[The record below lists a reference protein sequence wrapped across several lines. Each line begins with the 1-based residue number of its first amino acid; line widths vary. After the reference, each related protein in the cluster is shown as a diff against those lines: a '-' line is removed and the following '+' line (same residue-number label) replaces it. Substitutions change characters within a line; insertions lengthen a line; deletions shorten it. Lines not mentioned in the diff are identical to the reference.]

1 MSTEISAAAP
11 RRAANGKKR
20 ANRRKKRRTQAE
32 SDSSDSSDSSESSQP
47 SADEQEAK
55 TDDVA
60 VELSDVE
67 LSDSEN
73 KTVSHSE
80 KLDDESKAKLKSI
93 QLTATDLSSKFA
105 LQQNRNIDL
114 QKAGREVDHGLEKL
128 AKLDAQTSEQ
138 ESGRLKTG
146 YINMLFE
153 HVGEDVNQLRN
164 APDFT
169 PKSLVVLANALK
181 DGGDMFDIESLR
193 ALVDNK

>member
-1 MSTEISAAAP
+1 MSAEITSTAP
-11 RRAANGKKR
+11 RRAANGKKK

-32 SDSSDSSDSSESSQP
+32 SDSSDSSESSQ
-47 SADEQEAK
+47 SSEDEQQEVKA
-55 TDDVA
+55 DAIVA
-60 VELSDVE
+60 ELSDVE
-67 LSDSEN
+67 LSDVE
-73 KTVSHSE
+73 TRTTSHAE
-80 KLDDESKAKLKSI
+80 KLDDASRSKLKGVH
-93 QLTATDLSSKFA
+93 LTATDLSSKFA

-114 QKAGREVDHGLEKL
+114 QKVGRELDHGLEKL
-128 AKLDAQTSEQ
+128 AMLEAQESEQ

-169 PKSLVVLANALK
+169 AKSLVVLANALK

-193 ALVDNK
+193 AIVDNK